1 MPILNQTSP
10 VFDDECVWMFPV
22 KQVPAE
28 LIHLLKEV
36 QRKINIL
43 DKIPDFDSVTQV
55 HLPFHQ
61 PED

>member
-1 MPILNQTSP
+1 MPILNQKSP
-10 VFDDECVWMFPV
+10 VSDDECVLMFPV

-28 LIHLLKEV
+28 LIHHLKEV

-55 HLPFHQ
+55 HLPFHR

>member
-1 MPILNQTSP
+1 MPILNQNISCFSMTN
-10 VFDDECVWMFPV
+10 VWMFPV
-22 KQVPAE
+22 KQVLVE

-36 QRKINIL
+36 QRKINNL

-61 PED
+61 TED